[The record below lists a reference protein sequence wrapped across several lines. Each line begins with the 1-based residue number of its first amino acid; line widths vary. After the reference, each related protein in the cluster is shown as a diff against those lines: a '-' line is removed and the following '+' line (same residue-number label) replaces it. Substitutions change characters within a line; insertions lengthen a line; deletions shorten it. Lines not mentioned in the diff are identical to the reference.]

1 MADPAGSVLRSNPAM
16 DLRGWVRALIVVE
29 KHKAVIQ
36 ILDAI
41 EVPPIQWSHKCG
53 RIPTCRASCST
64 DHDEGPEPP
73 PHWLLALAATLDQD
87 VLLDHVEVLILGGG
101 SIRIFVGSPRG
112 PIETIAAHMDTCN
125 GVGIPRKSLEMP
137 THAGSNDL
145 QHAGRIQHLGWSVT
159 ISHADQ
165 AASSPSSQ
173 FIC

>member
-1 MADPAGSVLRSNPAM
+1 MLMTDMAGSVLRSVPAM

-53 RIPTCRASCST
+53 RIPTCRASCSV
-64 DHDEGPEPP
+64 DHEGPESP
-73 PHWLLALAATLDQD
+73 PHGLLALAATLDQD

-125 GVGIPRKSLEMP
+125 GVGMAPKGIEMLNQ
-137 THAGSNDL
+137 AGSSD
-145 QHAGRIQHLGWSVT
+145 S
-159 ISHADQ
+159 
-165 AASSPSSQ
+165 
-173 FIC
+173 

>member
-1 MADPAGSVLRSNPAM
+1 MTDPAGSVLRSNPAM
-16 DLRGWVRALIVVE
+16 DLRGWVIVVE
-29 KHKAVIQ
+29 KHKAGIQ

-53 RIPTCRASCST
+53 RIPTCRASCSI
-64 DHDEGPEPP
+64 DHEGPESP
-73 PHWLLALAATLDQD
+73 PHGLLALAATLDQD

-112 PIETIAAHMDTCN
+112 PIETIAAHMDTRN
-125 GVGIPRKSLEMP
+125 GVGIPRKSLEMT